1 MSMNDPQPDDGMNG
15 SSFDG
20 HGRGAGGS
28 KAGGGSLWPLW
39 KEAGKLLG
47 ELISR
52 FATAFR
58 TAWSQEKA
66 FDSGVTAEKVT
77 DDMKLLARRID
88 RAARSAAEQSEEERK
103 RAFDATS
110 EATNR
115 SYQEARAATESSVRD
130 INRKLG
136 KDKQE

>member
-1 MSMNDPQPDDGMNG
+1 MSMNDPRMDGANT

-20 HGRGAGGS
+20 DGANDGPKS
-28 KAGGGSLWPLW
+28 GGGSLWPLW

-66 FDSGVTAEKVT
+66 LDSGVAGEKVT
-77 DDMKLLARRID
+77 DDVKVLARRLD
-88 RAARSAAEQSEEERK
+88 RAARSAAEQTEAERK

-115 SYQEARAATESSVRD
+115 SYQEARAATESGVRD
-130 INRKLG
+130 LNHKLG
-136 KDKQE
+136 KDKDQ